1 VSKLLASSDLL
12 EAATYALVGARC
24 RRTHLHDLRG
34 DLQALNSSVELLV
47 RAAKAAGENTP
58 LAEKAGALARKTLLS
73 HEKTMVELIELSAPG
88 DEAATPVDVG
98 ELIGEVTSF
107 LRNDALRSSVAVR
120 VKAAAGVSIVTH
132 RRLCKTIF
140 VGLCAMT
147 IDAMPE
153 GGCIDI
159 TVGRSESLAS
169 IELKAGTPLP
179 PIPDAFELG
188 ACGPAAYSPFEL
200 LAMLARRW
208 ILESGGRL
216 DLPQESQ
223 GLCALRFSYPLSK

>member
-1 VSKLLASSDLL
+1 
-12 EAATYALVGARC
+12 LVGARC

-47 RAAKAAGENTP
+47 RAAKSARENAP
-58 LAEKAGALARKTLLS
+58 LAEKAGALARKILLS

-98 ELIGEVTSF
+98 VLIGEVTSF
-107 LRNDALRSSVAVR
+107 LRNDALRRSVTVR
-120 VKAAAGVSIVTH
+120 VNAAAGVSIVTH
-132 RRLCKTIF
+132 RRLCKTIL

-147 IDAMPE
+147 IDALPD
-153 GGCIDI
+153 GGSIDV
-159 TVGRSESLAS
+159 TVGRSESLACV
-169 IELKAGTPLP
+169 ELKAGTPMP
-179 PIPDAFELG
+179 PIPDAAEFG

-208 ILESGGRL
+208 ISASGGRL
-216 DLPQESQ
+216 DVPEESP
-223 GLCALRFSYPLSK
+223 GRCALRLSHPLAST